1 MPTTREIKR
10 RIGSIH
16 NTQKITK
23 AMEMVSSVKLRK
35 ARAQILNARP
45 YAEKLAAMAQ
55 HLRNS
60 YAHSMSPL
68 LAPREVKKIGLILV
82 SSDKG
87 LCGGFN
93 ANVAKKAFEF
103 IRENSGKQIF
113 LTLVG
118 KKVTESFK
126 RKNFPIVDKYTD
138 IFFKP
143 NYSSASTI
151 GQKLLSDFLAGE
163 VDEVD
168 IIYNEFKS
176 AVSQKTRI
184 EKLLPVPPIDSGS
197 HAIKADYIFEPEG
210 KECLEALLSNYFM
223 YQIWRILLESYA
235 SEQGARM
242 AAMNGAT
249 KNAGELIDKFTLFYN
264 KARQASI
271 TKELLEVVSGAESL
285 R

>member
-1 MPTTREIKR
+1 MPSPREIKR
-10 RIGSIH
+10 RIGSIK

-35 ARAQILNARP
+35 ARLQVLNARP
-45 YAEKLAAMAQ
+45 YAEKLSEIAAKL
-55 HLRNS
+55 HGSVNS
-60 YAHSMSPL
+60 SMSPL
-68 LAPREVKKIGLILV
+68 LATREVKKIGLVLI

-93 ANVAKKAFEF
+93 SNVIKKAIEF
-103 IRENSGKQIF
+103 FRENDGKEIV

-118 KKVTESFK
+118 KKVAESFK
-126 RKNFPIVDKYTD
+126 RRGFPIANAYTD
-138 IFFKP
+138 VFFKP
-143 NYSSASTI
+143 QYLHATTI
-151 GQKLLSDFLAGE
+151 GGKLLDDFLAKK
-163 VDEVD
+163 VDEVI

-176 AVSQKTRI
+176 AVSQKVRL
-184 EKLLPVPPIDSGS
+184 EKLLPVPPVKSEK
-197 HAIKADYIFEPEG
+197 HAATGAYLFEPEG
-210 KECLEALLSNYFM
+210 QECLDDLLLKNFYS
-223 YQIWRILLESYA
+223 QIWRSILESFA
-235 SEQGARM
+235 GEQGARM

-249 KNAGELIDKFTLFYN
+249 KNAGELINKFTLFYN